1 MDIGDS
7 FQNAMDRLVGF
18 LPNLLACL
26 VILIIGYFIAKI
38 VATVVGKILDRIG
51 VDQRLHEAGGHNYV
65 ERALPGASAA
75 KAVAIAVFWLIFIF
89 FVVNAIGAL
98 KLPAATTFMN
108 QVLAYLP
115 NIIAAIIIFIIA
127 AIVAGL
133 VSRASSR
140 LMAGSATGRILA
152 TALPALVM
160 VIALFMIL
168 QQLQIAQAIVQ
179 IAFAATMGA
188 LALGLA
194 LAFGLGGR
202 SVAQQ
207 LLEEGYASAR
217 RDREAARAYAAT
229 GATGTTSTTG
239 TAGTTTGTTA
249 GTGTLPGSHTG
260 SGTWNDTPSR
270 PSSFP
275 DSER

>member
-38 VATVVGKILDRIG
+38 VATVVGKILDTIG
-51 VDQRLHEAGGHNYV
+51 VDRRLHEAGGHNYV

-89 FVVNAIGAL
+89 FVVNAVGAL

-115 NIIAAIIIFIIA
+115 NIIAAIIIFIVA

-140 LMAGSATGRILA
+140 LMAGSTTGRILA

-160 VIALFMIL
+160 VIAMFMIL

-207 LLEEGYASAR
+207 LLEEGYAAAR
-217 RDREAARAYAAT
+217 RDREAARTYAAT
-229 GATGTTSTTG
+229 GAGG
-239 TAGTTTGTTA
+239 TASGTTA
-249 GTGTLPGSHTG
+249 GTSTLPGHSHTG
-260 SGTWNDTPSR
+260 SGPWGDTTPG
-270 PSSFP
+270 PSSYP
-275 DSER
+275 DVGR